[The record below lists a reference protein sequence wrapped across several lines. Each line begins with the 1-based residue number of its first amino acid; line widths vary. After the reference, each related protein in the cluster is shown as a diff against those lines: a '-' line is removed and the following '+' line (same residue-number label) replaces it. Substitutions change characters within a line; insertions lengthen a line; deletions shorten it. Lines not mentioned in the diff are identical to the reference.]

1 MSDEA
6 KVDGGKVGTLVVNE
20 SWQEQWKRERDEQEA
35 AFQFI
40 PAEHVAHV
48 KHKTRADWRIE
59 CKVKYAGIGKFPWS
73 TVLFEVIVGARRD
86 DLKQGRTGCES
97 SYRAACLAALTVA
110 KELADGE

>member
-1 MSDEA
+1 MSE
-6 KVDGGKVGTLVVNE
+6 GTITSVGEQSVTLTWRDVF
-20 SWQEQWKRERDEQEA
+20 KRERDEQEA
-35 AFQFI
+35 TFQFM

-48 KHKTRADWRIE
+48 AHKTRADLRVE